1 MKYLF
6 SFTLTL
12 VTCFSG
18 LCQSDAIDAFIASKM
33 KTKKIPGLQLVIT
46 KNNKIIKNAS
56 YGIANIEDGVKVDA
70 TTTFA
75 INSMT
80 KAFTGV
86 AVMQ

>member
-1 MKYLF
+1 
-6 SFTLTL
+6 
-12 VTCFSG
+12 
-18 LCQSDAIDAFIASKM
+18 M

-86 AVMQ
+86 AVMQLVEEGKIALEHSISNYL